1 MDNVYGGIIHDTS
14 FLSKEN
20 GIMSIYSFTANNI
33 RGVEMSL
40 EQYKG
45 KVVLIVNTASGCGF
59 TPQYADLQKLYKKYE
74 EQGLVILGFPCNQ
87 FADQESGSNEE
98 VHTFCQLNYGVTF
111 PLFEKVNV
119 RGEEK
124 IPLFSYLT
132 AQAPFEGFKLDNS
145 SAKMLNA
152 MLNDKHPELL
162 IGNDI
167 KWNFT
172 KFLINRDGEVV
183 NRFEAPVDPLD
194 LEPAIEAE
202 LKG

>member
-1 MDNVYGGIIHDTS
+1 
-14 FLSKEN
+14 
-20 GIMSIYSFTANNI
+20 MSIYSFTANNI
-33 RGVEMSL
+33 RGVETSL
-40 EQYKG
+40 EQFKG

-59 TPQYADLQKLYKKYE
+59 TPQYSDIQKLYEKYQ

-87 FADQESGSNEE
+87 FAEQESGSNDEI
-98 VHTFCQLNYGVTF
+98 HTFCQLNYGVTF

-119 RGEEK
+119 RGQEK
-124 IPLFSYLT
+124 APLFSYLT
-132 AQAPFEGFKLDNS
+132 EQAPFEGFVLNNS

-152 MLNDKHPELL
+152 MLNDRLPELL

-172 KFLINRDGEVV
+172 KFLINREGEVV
-183 NRFEAPVDPLD
+183 SRFEAPVDPLD

-202 LKG
+202 LNK

>member
-1 MDNVYGGIIHDTS
+1 MGNIYCGFIHDTS

-20 GIMSIYSFTANNI
+20 GIMSIHSFRANDI
-33 RGVEMSL
+33 SGVEMSL

-59 TPQYADLQKLYKKYE
+59 TPQYADLQKLYNKYE

-132 AQAPFEGFKLDNS
+132 SQAPFEGFKLDNS
-145 SAKMLNA
+145 LAKMLNA

-172 KFLINRDGEVV
+172 KFLINREGEVV
-183 NRFEAPVDPLD
+183 VRFEAPVDPLD

-202 LKG
+202 LKR